1 MPLIRRH
8 AAVEGVEIGLLH
20 RRRPAA
26 FGHGEPLI
34 ELWREARPGRAES
47 RLDAAWSPFLGAL
60 ADLVRRKEPGRLGAG
75 QYRLVGGR
83 AAMGEADASGIF
95 HLVAEVPVQLFAQ
108 FAV

>member
-1 MPLIRRH
+1 MPLVRRH

-34 ELWREARPGRAES
+34 EFWCEAGPCRAES
-47 RLDAAWSPFLGAL
+47 RVDAARSPLLGPL
-60 ADLVRRKEPGRLGAG
+60 ADLIRRKEPGWLGAG
-75 QYRLVGGR
+75 QYRLVGGG

-95 HLVAEVPVQLFAQ
+95 HLLAKMPVQFFAQ
-108 FAV
+108 A